1 MNQDFKAMLVEE
13 NADGTFSKQVKSL
26 PGGFL
31 RAGELTV
38 RVQYSSLNY
47 KDALSSSGNKGI
59 TRNYPHIPGI
69 DSAGI
74 VVECASG
81 NFKPGDEVIVT
92 GYDFGM
98 NTFGGFSEYISVPE
112 AWAVPRPAGLTLRE
126 AMTLGTSGFTA
137 SIGVSEIVRHGTTPG
152 KDKVLVTGA
161 TGAVGSSAVS
171 ILSKLGFYVIASTGK
186 KEEATR
192 LEKLGASEVIDR
204 SELADV
210 PKAML
215 SKRWA
220 AAFDTVGGEALS
232 YVLKA
237 TADHGIVTNCGM
249 IGSPKLETSIMPFII
264 RGVRLV
270 GIAAADTPMP
280 QRLDLWNKL
289 SSDYKIPLE
298 EDFFEE
304 ITLDELPSRIDLMLA
319 GKLKKKVVIKI
330 GE

>member
-1 MNQDFKAMLVEE
+1 MLVEE
-13 NADGTFSKQVKSL
+13 NADGTFSKQVKTL
-26 PGGFL
+26 PGDFL
-31 RAGELTV
+31 PAGELTV

-74 VVECASG
+74 VVDCASG
-81 NFKPGDEVIVT
+81 KFKPGDEVIVT

-112 AWAVPRPAGLTLRE
+112 AWAVHRPAGLTLRE

-186 KEEATR
+186 KEEAAR
-192 LEKLGASEVIDR
+192 LEKLGAAEVIDR

-215 SKRWA
+215 SKRWD
-220 AAFDTVGGEALS
+220 AAFDTVGGESLS

-237 TADHGIVTNCGM
+237 TAAHGIVTNCGM